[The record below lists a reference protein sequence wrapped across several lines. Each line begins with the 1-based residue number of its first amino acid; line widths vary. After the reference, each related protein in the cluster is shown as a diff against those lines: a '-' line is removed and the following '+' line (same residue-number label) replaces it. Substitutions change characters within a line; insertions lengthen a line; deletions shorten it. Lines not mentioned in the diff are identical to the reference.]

1 MSFRLGEPSHSFAFV
16 RLSGFVS
23 GGSLFAYGMNED
35 IAKVLIDEEV
45 IVRRLDTV
53 AEKILADFH
62 GEEILVVGILKGALV
77 FMADLCR
84 RLPVPLQIE
93 TLNVASYHG
102 GTESSGV
109 VKFLDAKLPEVKGRR
124 ILLIDDI
131 LDTGR
136 TLKAVKDRL
145 LDMGAKQVGT
155 AVLLSKEKER
165 AEEVAADYVG
175 FEIGDEFVVGY
186 GLDYQGRYRNLPCVG
201 VLKEEVYSR

>member
-1 MSFRLGEPSHSFAFV
+1 
-16 RLSGFVS
+16 
-23 GGSLFAYGMNED
+23 MNDD

-45 IVRRLDTV
+45 ILRRLDTLD
-53 AEKILADFH
+53 EKVLKDYE
-62 GEEILVVGILKGALV
+62 GEEILVVGILTGALV

-84 RLPVPLQIE
+84 RLPVPLEIK
-93 TLNVASYHG
+93 TLSVASYHG

-109 VKFLDAKLPEVKGRR
+109 VEFLDAKLPEVKGKR

-136 TLKAVKDRL
+136 TLKAVKERL
-145 LDMGAKQVGT
+145 LEMGAKTVKT
-155 AVLLSKEKER
+155 SVLLSKVKER
-165 AEEVAADYVG
+165 AEEVEADYIG

-186 GLDYQGRYRNLPCVG
+186 GLDYQGRYRNLPYVG